1 MIKCQTAERIPSK
14 KFFVSEFPK
23 SLALSHFKGGPVKNT
38 LYETFSLAAVGG
50 SERELRRATPDSQ
63 GSQGDSS
70 DGRQNSQAK
79 SEDDKEKREA
89 WGRYCWML

>member
-1 MIKCQTAERIPSK
+1 MKIKRQEEYNLRLEVTRTISSRSGEEQRGQGAR
-14 KFFVSEFPK
+14 
-23 SLALSHFKGGPVKNT
+23 
-38 LYETFSLAAVGG
+38 AAIGG

-70 DGRQNSQAK
+70 GDGRQNSQAK

-89 WGRYCWML
+89 WGRNC

>member
-1 MIKCQTAERIPSK
+1 MKIKRQEEYNLRLEVTRTISSRSGEEQRGQGAR
-14 KFFVSEFPK
+14 
-23 SLALSHFKGGPVKNT
+23 
-38 LYETFSLAAVGG
+38 AAIGG

-89 WGRYCWML
+89 WGRNC

>member
-1 MIKCQTAERIPSK
+1 MIKCQAALRIPSK
-14 KFFVSEFPK
+14 KFLVSEFPK

-38 LYETFSLAAVGG
+38 LYEIFSLAAVGG

-63 GSQGDSS
+63 GSQEDSS

-89 WGRYCWML
+89 WGRNCWML

>member
-1 MIKCQTAERIPSK
+1 MSFYK
-14 KFFVSEFPK
+14 KNPFLE
-23 SLALSHFKGGPVKNT
+23 LL
-38 LYETFSLAAVGG
+38 ETPAVGG
-50 SERELRRATPDSQ
+50 SERELRMATPDSQ

>member
-1 MIKCQTAERIPSK
+1 MLEDKTPGRVQPSTYAERTI
-14 KFFVSEFPK
+14 
-23 SLALSHFKGGPVKNT
+23 ASHSGEEERGQGAR
-38 LYETFSLAAVGG
+38 AAVGG

-63 GSQGDSS
+63 GSQEDSS

>member
-1 MIKCQTAERIPSK
+1 M
-14 KFFVSEFPK
+14 SEFPK
-23 SLALSHFKGGPVKNT
+23 SPALSHFKGGPVKNT

-89 WGRYCWML
+89 WGGRNCWML